1 MTTEFPFS
9 NNILNTIIQPRIVL
23 GTEGYDIKVD
33 LGLTGTRISDIYV
46 DTLHCLNYD
55 PPIGGGTGGSGG
67 QGPTGAAGATGANG
81 ITGPPGSLE
90 NLNGVPTQ
98 IVFFGNTGITSS
110 SQLTFN
116 GSEMV
121 IPTTQLLSQNQAG
134 RMRLANLGDDSY
146 IQSGLRS
153 VNGSGNILNIT
164 AFSSSSAITQFDTHN
179 ARVCLGGGFL
189 PDINAQKIQIQGE
202 TLITG
207 TTGGA
212 PITTIQQF
220 FTPGTTTLP
229 QGNYNIYGWGEGG
242 TGQGSQAGG
251 FIQVTGF
258 TGGNLS
264 WGFAGGSTGLLGNN
278 GGNGLF
284 LNVGGLTGWAY
295 GGGGGGGLTG
305 SASNASN
312 IGGTGGYFSS
322 QSNEQ
327 LSFFGVSTPLS
338 NVSFTAIS
346 GINTTYNQFI
356 NLNSGT
362 IITCSTQPTIFSNF
376 LTSPANDILTFPA
389 GTAFSIQSTQISG
402 NLQSVS
408 ASTSKFYAPYQNSN
422 IGLSSSGV
430 TGVLGDGQHII
441 IDGISGISGSNVEF
455 ELSLGSLYSN
465 LQSNFSINGTITFSI
480 NTPTQF
486 YFTNNYTYNPSN
498 LTITINQNN
507 FMFAPYAGLPLSLGF
522 LTTENTIVSLSS
534 INSISPISLRTL
546 QTSIS
551 AIGNTGTL
559 IQGGSGILNSVSGG
573 GGGGGYYGGGGG
585 VIGGRGGNGSG
596 TTGGILNTILINGSD
611 SDAYRNKYNNYVNGG
626 SGQSGLLIIETISNQ
641 NLPVLQVD
649 GTISARSVTAT
660 LPSSFNSNPGSS
672 SAISL
677 GGGNSLYSLLKGV
690 GPGAGGISQD
700 FLHLYRYGPSTA
712 RGNTFGYFGGS
723 AEVLNIS
730 GIPVGSTFPL
740 NSQNLLNIRSSEVV
754 LDGNSNLTLNGALN
768 GTTAVFSGSVTTQAG
783 ITSSGPVSINS
794 SGSPLTIGG
803 SVYSFPPVG
812 SIIMYGAAAA
822 PSGWLVCNGDPVPVQ
837 YTALIAIIG
846 AYLPNFQSRIP
857 LGFGQGPGLSS
868 YSSMGGTGGVETVT
882 LTTDQIPPHTHTLSP
897 SPLIWY
903 NPAGSGR
910 GSDGNFFSTNGPT
923 ATDSTGGGQAH
934 ENRQPYLVVNFIIKY

>member
-23 GTEGYDIKVD
+23 GTQGYDIKVD

-81 ITGPPGSLE
+81 LPGVTGPPGSLE

-121 IPTTQLLSQNQAG
+121 IPTTQVLSQNQAG
-134 RMRLANLGDDSY
+134 RMRLVNSGDESY

-153 VNGSGNILNIT
+153 VIGSGNILNIT
-164 AFSSSSAITQFDTHN
+164 AYSSSSAITQFDTHN

-212 PITTIQQF
+212 PITTFQQF
-220 FTPGTTTLP
+220 SSGGTTTLP

-278 GGNGLF
+278 GGDGLF

-305 SASNASN
+305 TGYNAST

-327 LSFFGVSTPLS
+327 LSFGGFSNPLS
-338 NVSFTAIS
+338 NVSFTGQSNITMSDFLILPA
-346 GINTTYNQFI
+346 
-356 NLNSGT
+356 GT
-362 IITCSTQPTIFSNF
+362 IITASQEHTISGGTGTFD
-376 LTSPANDILTFPA
+376 LLTFPS
-389 GTAFSIQSTQISG
+389 GTTFSIQGNGISG
-402 NLQSVS
+402 NSADVS
-408 ASTSKFYAPYQNSN
+408 SNVNKIYAPYQNSN
-422 IGLSSSGV
+422 IGLTSSGV
-430 TGVLGDGQHII
+430 TGVTGNGQHII

-455 ELSLGSLYSN
+455 VLQGVLSNPSTNILVNGTIN
-465 LQSNFSINGTITFSI
+465 SNFSYPNTYILLGNNYVHTPGTSLYTINGSCPFALVGTSVL
-480 NTPTQF
+480 TPLPIPEIGIAYLT
-486 YFTNNYTYNPSN
+486 TPSTSVTLSNYTPSN
-498 LTITINQNN
+498 SQ
-507 FMFAPYAGLPLSLGF
+507 
-522 LTTENTIVSLSS
+522 
-534 INSISPISLRTL
+534 LRTL

-551 AIGNTGTL
+551 AIGNTGTI

-585 VIGGRGGNGSG
+585 VVNGRGGNGSG
-596 TTGGILNTILINGSD
+596 TTGGILNSILINGSN
-611 SDAYRNKYNNYVNGG
+611 SDAYRNKYNNYKYGG

-649 GTISARSVTAT
+649 GALTATSVTAT
-660 LPSSFNSNPGSS
+660 LPSSFNSNPGSA

-690 GPGAGGISQD
+690 GPGAGGVSQD

-712 RGNTFGYFGGS
+712 RGNTFGTFGGS
-723 AEVLNIS
+723 SEFLNIS
-730 GIPVGSTFPL
+730 GIPAVGSTFPP
-740 NSQNLLNIRSSEVV
+740 NSQNLLQIRSSEVV
-754 LDGNSNLTLNGALN
+754 LDGNSNLTVG
-768 GTTAVFSGSVTTQAG
+768 GS
-783 ITSSGPVSINS
+783 ITSVGNITSNGNIQGVDIIATSDRRLKENIQTIDSALDKVMKLRGVYFNRKDTDKRSVGVIAQEIEEVLPEVVHTDDTPEEMKSVS
-794 SGSPLTIGG
+794 
-803 SVYSFPPVG
+803 YG
-812 SIIMYGAAAA
+812 SIIG
-822 PSGWLVCNGDPVPVQ
+822 
-837 YTALIAIIG
+837 LIIEAIKE
-846 AYLPNFQSRIP
+846 LKQN
-857 LGFGQGPGLSS
+857 
-868 YSSMGGTGGVETVT
+868 T
-882 LTTDQIPPHTHTLSP
+882 
-897 SPLIWY
+897 
-903 NPAGSGR
+903 
-910 GSDGNFFSTNGPT
+910 
-923 ATDSTGGGQAH
+923 
-934 ENRQPYLVVNFIIKY
+934 K

>member
-9 NNILNTIIQPRIVL
+9 NNILNTIIQPKIVL

-33 LGLTGTRISDIYV
+33 LGSTGTRISDIYV

-55 PPIGGGTGGSGG
+55 PPIGGGTGGSGP
-67 QGPTGAAGATGANG
+67 QGPTGATGTNGLPGPTGATGTNGTNGLPGPTGATGADSTVVG
-81 ITGPPGSLE
+81 PTGPTGPPGSLA
-90 NLNGVPTQ
+90 NLNGSPTQ
-98 IVFFGNTGITSS
+98 LVIYDNTGITSS

-121 IPTTQLLSQNQAG
+121 IPTTQIISAGQIG
-134 RMRLANLGDDSY
+134 RMRFTNSSTTSF

-153 VNGSGNILNIT
+153 VIGDGNILNIGP
-164 AFSSSSAITQFDTHN
+164 FSSGSSITQFDTQN
-179 ARVCLGGGFL
+179 AKVSLGGPL
-189 PDINAQKIQIQGE
+189 NQDPNSQKIQIQGE

-207 TTGGA
+207 TPGGA
-212 PITTIQQF
+212 PVTTFQQF
-220 FTPGTTTLP
+220 FGPGTTALP

-264 WGFAGGSTGLLGNN
+264 WGFTGGSTGLSGNN
-278 GGNGLF
+278 GGNALF

-305 SASNASN
+305 SASNATN
-312 IGGTGGYFSS
+312 IGGTGGQFSS
-322 QSNEQ
+322 QISEQ

-338 NVSFTAIS
+338 NVSFTARS
-346 GINTTYNQFI
+346 GINTTFNQFI

-362 IITCSTQPTIFSNF
+362 IFTSSTQPTIFSNF

-389 GTAFSIQSTQISG
+389 GTTFSIQSTQISG
-402 NLQSVS
+402 NLQIVS
-408 ASTSKFYAPYQNSN
+408 ASTPKFYAPYQNSN

-430 TGVLGDGQHII
+430 TGVLGDGQQIVTN
-441 IDGISGISGSNVEF
+441 GIAGISGSNVEF

-596 TTGGILNTILINGSD
+596 NTGGISNTILFNGSN
-611 SDAYRNKYNNYVNGG
+611 SDAYRNKYNNYQYGG
-626 SGQSGLLIIETISNQ
+626 SGQSGLVIIESISNQ

-649 GTISARSVTAT
+649 GALTATSVTAT
-660 LPSSFNSNPGSS
+660 LPSSFNSNPGSA

-690 GPGAGGISQD
+690 GPGAGGVSQD

-712 RGNTFGYFGGS
+712 RGNTFGTFGGS

-730 GIPVGSTFPL
+730 GIPAVGSTFPP

-754 LDGNSNLTLNGALN
+754 LDANSNLTVGGSITSVGNITSNGNIQGVDIIATSDRRLKENIQTIDSALN
-768 GTTAVFSGSVTTQAG
+768 KVMKLRGVYFNRKDTDKRSVGVIAQEIEEVLPEVVHTDDTPEEMK
-783 ITSSGPVSINS
+783 SVS
-794 SGSPLTIGG
+794 
-803 SVYSFPPVG
+803 YG
-812 SIIMYGAAAA
+812 SIIG
-822 PSGWLVCNGDPVPVQ
+822 
-837 YTALIAIIG
+837 LIIEAIKE
-846 AYLPNFQSRIP
+846 Q
-857 LGFGQGPGLSS
+857 Q
-868 YSSMGGTGGVETVT
+868 E
-882 LTTDQIPPHTHTLSP
+882 QINKLM
-897 SPLIWY
+897 
-903 NPAGSGR
+903 
-910 GSDGNFFSTNGPT
+910 
-923 ATDSTGGGQAH
+923 
-934 ENRQPYLVVNFIIKY
+934 E